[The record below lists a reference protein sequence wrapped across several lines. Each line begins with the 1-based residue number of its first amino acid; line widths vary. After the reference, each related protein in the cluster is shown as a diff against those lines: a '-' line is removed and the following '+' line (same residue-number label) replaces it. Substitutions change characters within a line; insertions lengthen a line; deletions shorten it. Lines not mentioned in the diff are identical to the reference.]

1 MTARVATPDDAGVL
15 FEILSDPNLP
25 NIPER
30 HRPPSEEH
38 LRARLAQ
45 EIEAAQVA
53 TDDKLLTWAIERE
66 GEIVAALS
74 TDLDLETRYSGQ
86 PDHADVRTVEYTA
99 YRRPQDDGHGVVQR
113 GTALIQPILIE
124 VAGVE
129 QAVVTVAEDNEE
141 AAAAIGDYT
150 PRGVVG
156 PDSRLHT
163 RDIESPAIPGG
174 GQGERHTLRRTCGYC
189 MVWEWRSNAAPSV
202 TTSTDACTRQRSTQ
216 PTSTPRRPTPS
227 SASLNAH
234 CTDEKLVLAQRLEHP
249 ALCGIVFDVEADPA
263 ILSVLNL
270 PDNASHRWRQAV
282 GVAIKFA
289 MAALGWT
296 TSGAKRTVVGS
307 QFFTRA
313 EFYSAPGEAGDD
325 GALGAVAAG

>member
-1 MTARVATPDDAGVL
+1 M
-15 FEILSDPNLP
+15 
-25 NIPER
+25 
-30 HRPPSEEH
+30 
-38 LRARLAQ
+38 
-45 EIEAAQVA
+45 
-53 TDDKLLTWAIERE
+53 
-66 GEIVAALS
+66 
-74 TDLDLETRYSGQ
+74 DLETRYSGQ

-129 QAVVTVAEDNEE
+129 QAVVTVVEDNEE

-156 PDSRLHT
+156 PDGRLHT
-163 RDIESPAIPGG
+163 RHRKPGYSRRRPGRVTYIAPDVRLLYGLGMAIQRGTFSDDKHG
-174 GQGERHTLRRTCGYC
+174 RLYT
-189 MVWEWRSNAAPSV
+189 AALDATDEHSAA
-202 TTSTDACTRQRSTQ
+202 TDALFGI
-216 PTSTPRRPTPS
+216 
-227 SASLNAH
+227 LNAH

-263 ILSVLNL
+263 IHSVLNL